1 MNVDPSYTGA
11 IPLGAYAPP
20 GEVVTTHYQMID
32 VDGLQI
38 HVGELYDD
46 LRNLDHIET
55 WERAPNLR
63 VDIPVQEGGRR
74 WQTRTAV
81 PFHS

>member
-1 MNVDPSYTGA
+1 MT
-11 IPLGAYAPP
+11 
-20 GEVVTTHYQMID
+20 VTLPNGID

-38 HVGELYDD
+38 RVGELYDD

-63 VDIPVQEGGRR
+63 VDIPVQEGGIEVANPYGGSISLVIP
-74 WQTRTAV
+74 TA
-81 PFHS
+81 FSGSL